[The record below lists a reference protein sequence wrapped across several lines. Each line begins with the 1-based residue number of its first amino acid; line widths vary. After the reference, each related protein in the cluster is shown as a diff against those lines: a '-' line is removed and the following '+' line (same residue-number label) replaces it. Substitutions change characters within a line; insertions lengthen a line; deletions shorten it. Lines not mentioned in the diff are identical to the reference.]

1 MNRDFVRHYT
11 NKDGLIKIS
20 ILDTTLR
27 RRTGKKKNQSLVV
40 MLVKLC
46 YHLILRSIR
55 RLEEHQNRLKK
66 KKKGAIDKYQHRTSK
81 KRSNW
86 YLIEAVATSEH
97 KDEAVDGEG
106 RANSGERKIRTYE
119 HKEVEEKGPG
129 GHG

>member
-1 MNRDFVRHYT
+1 M
-11 NKDGLIKIS
+11 
-20 ILDTTLR
+20 
-27 RRTGKKKNQSLVV
+27 
-40 MLVKLC
+40 
-46 YHLILRSIR
+46 
-55 RLEEHQNRLKK
+55 EEHQNRLKK